1 MVENEKI
8 KERPNL
14 SVLALVSFLASF
26 MIARVFTTLNPST
39 VLITGGY
46 HIHHYWYGLI
56 ILAIGGWLGISYENE
71 RINRVAAI
79 LYCAGGGII
88 GDEVGLL
95 LTSEYW
101 TGITYTFMTIFLA
114 FASILIL
121 LFRFSRIILNEFSQ
135 FFRSQASFYLGV
147 FLATISVWFI
157 LETENIAVIIASIVL
172 TMIGLTIIMLY
183 SVHRFRTRNKCSFPS
198 VESNN

>member
-14 SVLALVSFLASF
+14 SMLALVSFLASF
-26 MIARVFTTLNPST
+26 MVARIFTTLSPST
-39 VLITGGY
+39 VLISGGY

-79 LYCAGGGII
+79 LFGAGGGII

-101 TGITYTFMTIFLA
+101 TGITFTFLMIFLA

-135 FFRSQASFYLGV
+135 FFRSQTSFYLGV
-147 FLATISVWFI
+147 FLATISVAFI
-157 LETENIAVIIASIVL
+157 LETNDIAVMIASIVL
-172 TMIGLTIIMLY
+172 TMIGLTIILLCFI
-183 SVHRFRTRNKCSFPS
+183 HRFRTRKK
-198 VESNN
+198 

>member
-26 MIARVFTTLNPST
+26 MVARIFTTLSPNT
-39 VLITGGY
+39 VLISGSY

-79 LYCAGGGII
+79 LFGAGGGIV

-101 TGITYTFMTIFLA
+101 TGITFTFLMIFLA

-135 FFRSQASFYLGV
+135 FFHRQTSFYLGV
-147 FLATISVWFI
+147 FLATISVAFI
-157 LETENIAVIIASIVL
+157 LETNDIAVMIASIVL
-172 TMIGLTIIMLY
+172 TMIGLTIILLY
-183 SVHRFRTRNKCSFPS
+183 FIHRFRTRKK
-198 VESNN
+198 

>member
-26 MIARVFTTLNPST
+26 MVARIFTTLSPNT
-39 VLITGGY
+39 VLISGGY

-79 LYCAGGGII
+79 LFGAGGGII

-101 TGITYTFMTIFLA
+101 TGITFTFLMIFLA

-135 FFRSQASFYLGV
+135 FFHRQTSFYLGV
-147 FLATISVWFI
+147 FLATISVAFI
-157 LETENIAVIIASIVL
+157 LETNDIAVMIASIVL
-172 TMIGLTIIMLY
+172 TMIGLTIILLY
-183 SVHRFRTRNKCSFPS
+183 FIHRFRTRKK
-198 VESNN
+198 

>member
-14 SVLALVSFLASF
+14 SVLALISFLASF
-26 MIARVFTTLNPST
+26 MVARIFTTLSPNT
-39 VLITGGY
+39 VLISGGY

-79 LYCAGGGII
+79 LFGAGGGII

-101 TGITYTFMTIFLA
+101 TGITFTFLMIFLA

-135 FFRSQASFYLGV
+135 FFHSQTSFYLGV
-147 FLATISVWFI
+147 FLATISVAFI
-157 LETENIAVIIASIVL
+157 LETNDIAVMIASIVL
-172 TMIGLTIIMLY
+172 TMIGLTIILY
-183 SVHRFRTRNKCSFPS
+183 YFIHRFRTRKK
-198 VESNN
+198 

>member
-26 MIARVFTTLNPST
+26 MVARIFTTLSPNT
-39 VLITGGY
+39 VLISGSY

-79 LYCAGGGII
+79 LFGAGGGII

-101 TGITYTFMTIFLA
+101 TGITFTFLMIFLA

-135 FFRSQASFYLGV
+135 FFHRQTSFYLGV
-147 FLATISVWFI
+147 FLATISVAFI
-157 LETENIAVIIASIVL
+157 LETNDIAVMIASIVL
-172 TMIGLTIIMLY
+172 TMIGLTIILLY
-183 SVHRFRTRNKCSFPS
+183 FFHRFRTRKK
-198 VESNN
+198 

>member
-26 MIARVFTTLNPST
+26 MVARIFTTLSPST
-39 VLITGGY
+39 VLISGGY

-79 LYCAGGGII
+79 LFGAGGGII

-101 TGITYTFMTIFLA
+101 TGITFTFLMIFLA

-135 FFRSQASFYLGV
+135 FFRSQTSFYLGV
-147 FLATISVWFI
+147 FLATISVAFI
-157 LETENIAVIIASIVL
+157 LETNDIAVMIASIVL
-172 TMIGLTIIMLY
+172 TMIGLTIILLCFI
-183 SVHRFRTRNKCSFPS
+183 HRFRTRKK
-198 VESNN
+198 

>member
-1 MVENEKI
+1 MAENEKI
-8 KERPNL
+8 RERPTL

-26 MIARVFTTLNPST
+26 MVARIFTTLSPST
-39 VLITGGY
+39 VLISGGY

-79 LYCAGGGII
+79 LFGAGGGII

-101 TGITYTFMTIFLA
+101 TGITFTFLMIFLA

-135 FFRSQASFYLGV
+135 FFRSQTSFYLGV
-147 FLATISVWFI
+147 FLATISVAFI
-157 LETENIAVIIASIVL
+157 LETNDIAVMIASIVL
-172 TMIGLTIIMLY
+172 TMIGLTIILLY
-183 SVHRFRTRNKCSFPS
+183 FIHRFRTRKK
-198 VESNN
+198 

>member
-26 MIARVFTTLNPST
+26 MVARIFTTLSPNT
-39 VLITGGY
+39 VLISGSY

-79 LYCAGGGII
+79 LFGAGGGII

-101 TGITYTFMTIFLA
+101 TGITFTFLMIFLA

-135 FFRSQASFYLGV
+135 FFHRQTSFYLGV
-147 FLATISVWFI
+147 FLATISVAFI
-157 LETENIAVIIASIVL
+157 LETNDIAVMIASIVL
-172 TMIGLTIIMLY
+172 TMIGLTIILLY
-183 SVHRFRTRNKCSFPS
+183 FIHKFRTRKK
-198 VESNN
+198 

>member
-26 MIARVFTTLNPST
+26 MVARIFTTLSPNT
-39 VLITGGY
+39 VLISGSY

-79 LYCAGGGII
+79 LFGAGGGII

-101 TGITYTFMTIFLA
+101 TGITFTFLMIFLA

-135 FFRSQASFYLGV
+135 FFHRQTSFYLGV
-147 FLATISVWFI
+147 FLATISVAFI
-157 LETENIAVIIASIVL
+157 LETNDIAVMIASIVL
-172 TMIGLTIIMLY
+172 TMIGLTIILLY
-183 SVHRFRTRNKCSFPS
+183 FIPRFRTRKK
-198 VESNN
+198 

>member
-26 MIARVFTTLNPST
+26 MVARIFTTLSPST
-39 VLITGGY
+39 VLISGGY

-79 LYCAGGGII
+79 LFGAGGGII

-101 TGITYTFMTIFLA
+101 TGITFTFLMIFLA

-121 LFRFSRIILNEFSQ
+121 LFRFSWIILNEFSQ
-135 FFRSQASFYLGV
+135 FFHRQTSFYLGV
-147 FLATISVWFI
+147 FLATISVAFI
-157 LETENIAVIIASIVL
+157 LKTNDIAVMIASIVL
-172 TMIGLTIIMLY
+172 TMIGLTIILLY
-183 SVHRFRTRNKCSFPS
+183 FIHRFRTRKK
-198 VESNN
+198 

>member
-8 KERPNL
+8 RERPTL

-26 MIARVFTTLNPST
+26 MVARIFTTLSPST
-39 VLITGGY
+39 VLISGGY

-79 LYCAGGGII
+79 LFGAGGGII

-101 TGITYTFMTIFLA
+101 TGITFTFLMIFLA

-135 FFRSQASFYLGV
+135 FFHRQTSFYLGV
-147 FLATISVWFI
+147 FLATISVAFI
-157 LETENIAVIIASIVL
+157 LETNDIAVMIASIVL
-172 TMIGLTIIMLY
+172 TMIGLTIILLY
-183 SVHRFRTRNKCSFPS
+183 FIHRFRTRKK
-198 VESNN
+198 

>member
-26 MIARVFTTLNPST
+26 MVARIFTTLSPNT
-39 VLITGGY
+39 VLISGSY

-79 LYCAGGGII
+79 LFGAGGGII

-101 TGITYTFMTIFLA
+101 TGITFTFLMIFLA

-135 FFRSQASFYLGV
+135 FFRSQTSFYLGV
-147 FLATISVWFI
+147 FLATISVAFI
-157 LETENIAVIIASIVL
+157 LETNDIAVMVASIVL
-172 TMIGLTIIMLY
+172 TMIGLTIILLCFI
-183 SVHRFRTRNKCSFPS
+183 HRFRTRKK
-198 VESNN
+198 

>member
-26 MIARVFTTLNPST
+26 MVARIFTTLSPST
-39 VLITGGY
+39 VLISGGY

-79 LYCAGGGII
+79 LFGAGGGII

-101 TGITYTFMTIFLA
+101 TGITFTFLMIFLA

-121 LFRFSRIILNEFSQ
+121 LFRFSKIILNEFSQ
-135 FFRSQASFYLGV
+135 FFRSQTSFYLGV
-147 FLATISVWFI
+147 FLATISVAFI
-157 LETENIAVIIASIVL
+157 LETNDIAVMIASIVL
-172 TMIGLTIIMLY
+172 TMIGLTIILLCFI
-183 SVHRFRTRNKCSFPS
+183 HRFRTRKK
-198 VESNN
+198 

>member
-1 MVENEKI
+1 MAENDKI
-8 KERPNL
+8 RERPNL

-26 MIARVFTTLNPST
+26 MVARIFTTLSPST
-39 VLITGGY
+39 VFISGGY

-79 LYCAGGGII
+79 LFGAGGGII
-88 GDEVGLL
+88 GDEAGLL

-101 TGITYTFMTIFLA
+101 TGITFTLLIIFLA

-135 FFRSQASFYLGV
+135 FFHSQTSFYLGV
-147 FLATISVWFI
+147 FLATISVAFI
-157 LETENIAVIIASIVL
+157 LETNDIAVMIASIVL
-172 TMIGLTIIMLY
+172 TMIGLTIILSY
-183 SVHRFRTRNKCSFPS
+183 FIHTFRTRKK
-198 VESNN
+198 

>member
-1 MVENEKI
+1 MAENEKI

-26 MIARVFTTLNPST
+26 MVARIFTTLSPNT
-39 VLITGGY
+39 VLISGGY

-79 LYCAGGGII
+79 LFGAGGGII

-101 TGITYTFMTIFLA
+101 TGITFTFLMIFLA

-135 FFRSQASFYLGV
+135 FFHRQTSFYLGV
-147 FLATISVWFI
+147 FLATISVAFI
-157 LETENIAVIIASIVL
+157 LETNDIAVMIASIVL
-172 TMIGLTIIMLY
+172 TMIGLTIILLY
-183 SVHRFRTRNKCSFPS
+183 FIHRFRTRKK
-198 VESNN
+198 

>member
-26 MIARVFTTLNPST
+26 MVARIFTTLSPST
-39 VLITGGY
+39 VLISGGY

-79 LYCAGGGII
+79 LFGAGGGII

-101 TGITYTFMTIFLA
+101 TGITFTFLMIFLA

-135 FFRSQASFYLGV
+135 FFHSQTSFYLGI
-147 FLATISVWFI
+147 FLATISVAFI
-157 LETENIAVIIASIVL
+157 LETNDIAVMIASIVL
-172 TMIGLTIIMLY
+172 TMIGLTIILY
-183 SVHRFRTRNKCSFPS
+183 YFIHRFRTRKK
-198 VESNN
+198 

>member
-1 MVENEKI
+1 MVEDEKI

-26 MIARVFTTLNPST
+26 MVARIFTTLSPST
-39 VLITGGY
+39 VLISGGY

-79 LYCAGGGII
+79 LFGAGGGII

-101 TGITYTFMTIFLA
+101 TGITFTFLMIFLA

-135 FFRSQASFYLGV
+135 FFRSQTSFYLGV
-147 FLATISVWFI
+147 FLATISVAFI
-157 LETENIAVIIASIVL
+157 LETNDIAVMIASIVL
-172 TMIGLTIIMLY
+172 TMIGLTIILLCFI
-183 SVHRFRTRNKCSFPS
+183 HRFRTRKK
-198 VESNN
+198 

>member
-26 MIARVFTTLNPST
+26 MVARIFTTLSPNT
-39 VLITGGY
+39 VLISGSY

-79 LYCAGGGII
+79 LFGAGGGII

-101 TGITYTFMTIFLA
+101 TGITFTFLMIFLA

-135 FFRSQASFYLGV
+135 FFHRQTSFYLGV
-147 FLATISVWFI
+147 FLATISVAFI
-157 LETENIAVIIASIVL
+157 LETNDIAVMIASIVL
-172 TMIGLTIIMLY
+172 TMIGLAIILLY
-183 SVHRFRTRNKCSFPS
+183 FIHRFRTRKK
-198 VESNN
+198 

>member
-26 MIARVFTTLNPST
+26 MVARIFTTLSPNT
-39 VLITGGY
+39 VLISEGY

-79 LYCAGGGII
+79 LFGAGGGII

-101 TGITYTFMTIFLA
+101 TGITFTFLTIFLA

-135 FFRSQASFYLGV
+135 FFRSQTSLYLGV
-147 FLATISVWFI
+147 FLTTISVAFI
-157 LETENIAVIIASIVL
+157 LETNDIAVMIASIVL
-172 TMIGLTIIMLY
+172 TMIGLTIILLY
-183 SVHRFRTRNKCSFPS
+183 FIHRFRTRKK
-198 VESNN
+198 

>member
-1 MVENEKI
+1 MAENEKI
-8 KERPNL
+8 RERPTL

-26 MIARVFTTLNPST
+26 MVARIFTTLSPST
-39 VLITGGY
+39 VLISGGY

-79 LYCAGGGII
+79 LFGAGGGII

-101 TGITYTFMTIFLA
+101 TGITFTFLMIFLA

-135 FFRSQASFYLGV
+135 FFHRQTSFYLGV
-147 FLATISVWFI
+147 FLATISVAFI
-157 LETENIAVIIASIVL
+157 LETNDIAVMIASIVL
-172 TMIGLTIIMLY
+172 TMIGLTIILLY
-183 SVHRFRTRNKCSFPS
+183 FVHRFRTRKK
-198 VESNN
+198 

>member
-26 MIARVFTTLNPST
+26 MVARIFTTLSPST
-39 VLITGGY
+39 VLISGGY

-79 LYCAGGGII
+79 LFGAGGGII

-101 TGITYTFMTIFLA
+101 TGITFTFLIIFLA

-135 FFRSQASFYLGV
+135 FFRSQTSFYLGV
-147 FLATISVWFI
+147 FLATISVAFI
-157 LETENIAVIIASIVL
+157 LETNDIAVMIASIVL
-172 TMIGLTIIMLY
+172 TMIGLTVILLCFI
-183 SVHRFRTRNKCSFPS
+183 HRFRTRKK
-198 VESNN
+198 

>member
-1 MVENEKI
+1 MVENNKI

-14 SVLALVSFLASF
+14 SALTLVSFLASF
-26 MIARVFTTLNPST
+26 MVARIFTTLSPNT
-39 VLITGGY
+39 VLISGGY

-79 LYCAGGGII
+79 LFGAGGGII

-101 TGITYTFMTIFLA
+101 TGITFTFLIIFLA

-135 FFRSQASFYLGV
+135 FFRSQTSFYLGV
-147 FLATISVWFI
+147 FLATISVAFI
-157 LETENIAVIIASIVL
+157 LETNDIAVMIASIVL
-172 TMIGLTIIMLY
+172 TMIGLTIILLY
-183 SVHRFRTRNKCSFPS
+183 FIHRSRTRKK
-198 VESNN
+198 

>member
-26 MIARVFTTLNPST
+26 MVARIFTMLSPST
-39 VLITGGY
+39 VLISGGY

-79 LYCAGGGII
+79 LFGAGGGII

-101 TGITYTFMTIFLA
+101 TGITFTFLMIFLA

-135 FFRSQASFYLGV
+135 FFRSQTSFYLGV
-147 FLATISVWFI
+147 FLATISVAFI
-157 LETENIAVIIASIVL
+157 LETNDIAVMIASIVL
-172 TMIGLTIIMLY
+172 TMIGLTIILLCFI
-183 SVHRFRTRNKCSFPS
+183 HRFRTRKK
-198 VESNN
+198 

>member
-26 MIARVFTTLNPST
+26 MVARIFTTLSPNT
-39 VLITGGY
+39 VLISGSY

-79 LYCAGGGII
+79 LFGAGGGII

-101 TGITYTFMTIFLA
+101 TGITFTFLMIFLA

-135 FFRSQASFYLGV
+135 FFRSQTSFYLGV
-147 FLATISVWFI
+147 FLATISVAFI
-157 LETENIAVIIASIVL
+157 LETNNIAVMIASIVL
-172 TMIGLTIIMLY
+172 TMIGLTIILLCFI
-183 SVHRFRTRNKCSFPS
+183 HRFRTRKK
-198 VESNN
+198 

>member
-1 MVENEKI
+1 MKMVENEKI

-26 MIARVFTTLNPST
+26 MVARIFTTLSPNT
-39 VLITGGY
+39 VLISGSY

-79 LYCAGGGII
+79 LFGAGGGII

-101 TGITYTFMTIFLA
+101 TGITFTFLMIFLA

-135 FFRSQASFYLGV
+135 FFHRQTSFYLGV
-147 FLATISVWFI
+147 FLATISVAFI
-157 LETENIAVIIASIVL
+157 LETNDVAVMIASIVL
-172 TMIGLTIIMLY
+172 TMIGLTIILLCFI
-183 SVHRFRTRNKCSFPS
+183 HRFRTRKK
-198 VESNN
+198 

>member
-26 MIARVFTTLNPST
+26 MVARIFTTLSPST
-39 VLITGGY
+39 VLISGGY

-79 LYCAGGGII
+79 LFGAGGGII

-101 TGITYTFMTIFLA
+101 TGITFTFLMIFLA
-114 FASILIL
+114 LASILIL

-135 FFRSQASFYLGV
+135 FFHRQTSFYLGV
-147 FLATISVWFI
+147 FLATISVAFI
-157 LETENIAVIIASIVL
+157 LETNDIAVMIASIVL
-172 TMIGLTIIMLY
+172 TMIGLTIILLY
-183 SVHRFRTRNKCSFPS
+183 FIHRFRTRKK
-198 VESNN
+198 

>member
-26 MIARVFTTLNPST
+26 MVARIFTTLSPNT
-39 VLITGGY
+39 VLISGSY

-79 LYCAGGGII
+79 LFGAGGGII

-101 TGITYTFMTIFLA
+101 TGITFTFLMIFLA

-135 FFRSQASFYLGV
+135 FFHRQTSFYLGV
-147 FLATISVWFI
+147 FLATISVAFI
-157 LETENIAVIIASIVL
+157 LETNDIAVMIASIVL
-172 TMIGLTIIMLY
+172 TMIGLTIILLY
-183 SVHRFRTRNKCSFPS
+183 FVHRFRTRKK
-198 VESNN
+198 

>member
-8 KERPNL
+8 RERPNL

-26 MIARVFTTLNPST
+26 MVARIFTTLSPNT
-39 VLITGGY
+39 VLISGSY

-79 LYCAGGGII
+79 LFGAGGGII

-101 TGITYTFMTIFLA
+101 TGITFTFLMIFLA

-135 FFRSQASFYLGV
+135 FFHRQTSFYLGV
-147 FLATISVWFI
+147 FLATISVAFI
-157 LETENIAVIIASIVL
+157 LETNDIAVMIASIVL
-172 TMIGLTIIMLY
+172 TMIGLTIILLY
-183 SVHRFRTRNKCSFPS
+183 FIHRFRTRKK
-198 VESNN
+198 

>member
-26 MIARVFTTLNPST
+26 MVARIFTTLSPNT
-39 VLITGGY
+39 VLISGSY

-79 LYCAGGGII
+79 LFGAGGGII

-101 TGITYTFMTIFLA
+101 TGITFTFLMIFLA

-135 FFRSQASFYLGV
+135 FFHRQTSFYLGV
-147 FLATISVWFI
+147 FLATISVAFI
-157 LETENIAVIIASIVL
+157 LETNDIAVMIASIVL
-172 TMIGLTIIMLY
+172 TMIGLTIILLY
-183 SVHRFRTRNKCSFPS
+183 FIHRFRTRKK
-198 VESNN
+198 

>member
-26 MIARVFTTLNPST
+26 MVARIFTMLSPST
-39 VLITGGY
+39 VLISGGY

-79 LYCAGGGII
+79 LFGAGGGII

-101 TGITYTFMTIFLA
+101 TGITFTFLMIFLA

-121 LFRFSRIILNEFSQ
+121 LFRFSKIILNEFSQ
-135 FFRSQASFYLGV
+135 FFRSQTSFYLGV
-147 FLATISVWFI
+147 FLATISVAFI
-157 LETENIAVIIASIVL
+157 LETNDIAVMIASIVL
-172 TMIGLTIIMLY
+172 TMIGLTIILLCFI
-183 SVHRFRTRNKCSFPS
+183 HRFRTRKK
-198 VESNN
+198 

>member
-8 KERPNL
+8 KERPTL
-14 SVLALVSFLASF
+14 SVLALVSFLVSF
-26 MIARVFTTLNPST
+26 MVARIFTTLSPST
-39 VLITGGY
+39 VLISGGY

-79 LYCAGGGII
+79 LFGAGGGII

-101 TGITYTFMTIFLA
+101 TGITFTFLMIFLA

-135 FFRSQASFYLGV
+135 FFHRQTSFYLGV
-147 FLATISVWFI
+147 FLATISVAFI
-157 LETENIAVIIASIVL
+157 LETNDIAVMIASIVL
-172 TMIGLTIIMLY
+172 TMIGLTIILLY
-183 SVHRFRTRNKCSFPS
+183 FIHKFRTRKK
-198 VESNN
+198 

>member
-26 MIARVFTTLNPST
+26 MVARIFTTLSPNT
-39 VLITGGY
+39 VLISGSY

-79 LYCAGGGII
+79 LFGAGGGII

-101 TGITYTFMTIFLA
+101 TGITFTFLMIFLA

-135 FFRSQASFYLGV
+135 FFRSQTSFYLGV
-147 FLATISVWFI
+147 FLATISVAFI
-157 LETENIAVIIASIVL
+157 LETNDIAVMIASIVL
-172 TMIGLTIIMLY
+172 TMIGLTIILLCFI
-183 SVHRFRTRNKCSFPS
+183 HRFRTRKK
-198 VESNN
+198 